1 MKQIVAVMDK
11 GADSAEVQKLIAKHY
26 EGLRTF
32 YEPNL
37 KMYRG
42 LGDMYYNDPRFSA
55 YYEKFHR
62 GLAKFMKEAIDVYCD
77 EQG

>member
-1 MKQIVAVMDK
+1 
-11 GADSAEVQKLIAKHY
+11 
-26 EGLRTF
+26 
-32 YEPNL
+32 
-37 KMYRG
+37 MYRG
-42 LGDMYYNDPRFSA
+42 LGNMYYNDPRFSA